1 MNYQHVLTS
10 LSLHFHRFMT
20 CKIRR
25 NKFKVCSKSL
35 CQEPLVV
42 YANGLQFY
50 DIFKPSIYLRC
61 QHIREQWSVQVNVA
75 FCWVTKSDI
84 YIKYRH
90 LWHKMV
96 VSPFFH
102 VNNQVY
108 GTMIIFFTK
117 NYNVYFKMSSFQEN
131 TVTGVTEK
139 DTLSDVFNQQKN

>member
-10 LSLHFHRFMT
+10 LSLNFHRFMT
-20 CKIRR
+20 CKIRS

-35 CQEPLVV
+35 CQEPFVV

-61 QHIREQWSVQVNVA
+61 QHIRQQWSVQVNVA

-90 LWHKMV
+90 LWHRMV

-102 VNNQVY
+102 VIWSGIWDDDN
-108 GTMIIFFTK
+108 FFIK
-117 NYNVYFKMSSFQEN
+117 NYVYFKMSSFQEN

-139 DTLSDVFNQQKN
+139 HTLSDVFNQQKN